1 MEDGT
6 SRIMRETECQVLVTG
21 IAGLDRPL
29 RKKVPEEW
37 RNVGTEE
44 RSVLS
49 SLGWVRYQPRI
60 YRDEDGR
67 RREPVEEMLG
77 IRQYAREAS
86 GCGRW
91 GLGWRMKGPSG
102 ERHVNCNS

>member
-1 MEDGT
+1 MQEIG
-6 SRIMRETECQVLVTG
+6 CQVLVTG
-21 IAGLDRPL
+21 IAGLDRQL
-29 RKKVPEEW
+29 RKKVPEGW

-49 SLGWVRYQPRI
+49 SSGWVRYQRRN

-67 RREPVEEMLG
+67 RREPVDEMLG
-77 IRQYAREAS
+77 IRQYAREVS

-102 ERHVNCNS
+102 ERHVN